1 MVSLMVQAS
10 SLVYAAPF
18 TWTISGTADSGQ
30 WNGTDL
36 AGRDYVMQISSNTPL
51 FRNGSVGFGSTF
63 NPTVTI
69 DISGLGIKNHGFSFL
84 TQEPS
89 HKLFLFTAGGING
102 GNIGLPAGTLGSN
115 EFDTEVY
122 SLWGPVQATGSLD
135 LRDSPFDVN
144 PAFQLVDSGT
154 ATSQITVFTGT
165 RTGQVPEVSSWV
177 LLLLALATTALA
189 ARRTGKSSR

>member
-69 DISGLGIKNHGFSFL
+69 DIEGLGIKNHGFSFL
-84 TQEPS
+84 TQEPGDS
-89 HKLFLFTAGGING
+89 LFLFTAGGPNG

-115 EFDTEVY
+115 TEVY
-122 SLWGPVQATGSLD
+122 SLWGPVQGTGTMD

-144 PAFQLVDSGT
+144 PAFRLVDSGT
-154 ATSQITVFTGT
+154 PTSQITVFTGT

-177 LLLLALATTALA
+177 LLVLALATVACA
-189 ARRTGKSSR
+189 ARSTGKGSR